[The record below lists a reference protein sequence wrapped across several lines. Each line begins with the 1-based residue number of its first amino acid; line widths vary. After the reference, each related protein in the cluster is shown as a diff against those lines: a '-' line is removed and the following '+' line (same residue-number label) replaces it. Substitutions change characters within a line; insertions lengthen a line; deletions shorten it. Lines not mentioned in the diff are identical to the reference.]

1 MPRLNRNR
9 HFEEVTMSKTIKFEE
24 AMIKLEETVRLLESG
39 SLTLDES
46 IEKYEDALK
55 YVKICNEILEKAEQK
70 VKILTE
76 SADGS
81 VSDRPFDQHED

>member
-1 MPRLNRNR
+1 
-9 HFEEVTMSKTIKFEE
+9 MSKTMKFEE

-39 SLTLDES
+39 SLTLDDS

-81 VSDRPFDQHED
+81 ISDHPFDQHED

>member
-1 MPRLNRNR
+1 
-9 HFEEVTMSKTIKFEE
+9 MSKTIKFEE
-24 AMIKLEETVRLLESG
+24 AMNKLEEAVRLLENG
-39 SLTLDES
+39 NLTLDES

-55 YVKICNEILEKAEQK
+55 YVKICNESLEKAEQK

-81 VSDRPFDQHED
+81 ITDHPFEENED

>member
-1 MPRLNRNR
+1 
-9 HFEEVTMSKTIKFEE
+9 MSKTVKFEE
-24 AMIKLEETVRLLESG
+24 AIAKLEEAVRLLESG

-55 YVKICNEILEKAEQK
+55 YVKICNEMLQNAEQK

-81 VSDRPFDQHED
+81 ISDRPFVQDEN

>member
-1 MPRLNRNR
+1 
-9 HFEEVTMSKTIKFEE
+9 MSKAIKFEE

-55 YVKICNEILEKAEQK
+55 YVKICNENLEKAEQK

-81 VSDRPFDQHED
+81 ISDHPFNQHED

>member
-1 MPRLNRNR
+1 
-9 HFEEVTMSKTIKFEE
+9 MSKTVKFEE
-24 AMIKLEETVRLLESG
+24 AIAKLEETVRLLESG

-55 YVKICNEILEKAEQK
+55 YVKICNEMLQNAEQK

-81 VSDRPFDQHED
+81 ISDRPFVQDEN

>member
-1 MPRLNRNR
+1 
-9 HFEEVTMSKTIKFEE
+9 MSKTMKFEE
-24 AMIKLEETVRLLESG
+24 AMIKFEETVRLLESG

-81 VSDRPFDQHED
+81 ISDHPFDQHED

>member
-1 MPRLNRNR
+1 
-9 HFEEVTMSKTIKFEE
+9 MSKTITFEE
-24 AMIKLEETVRLLESG
+24 AMIKLEEIVRLLESG

-81 VSDRPFDQHED
+81 ISDRPFDQHED

>member
-1 MPRLNRNR
+1 
-9 HFEEVTMSKTIKFEE
+9 MSKTMKFEE

-81 VSDRPFDQHED
+81 ISDHPFDQHED

>member
-1 MPRLNRNR
+1 
-9 HFEEVTMSKTIKFEE
+9 MSKTMKFEE

-81 VSDRPFDQHED
+81 IRDHPFDQHED

>member
-1 MPRLNRNR
+1 
-9 HFEEVTMSKTIKFEE
+9 MSKTVKFEE
-24 AMIKLEETVRLLESG
+24 AVLKLEDAVRLLESG
-39 SLTLDES
+39 KLTLDES

-55 YVKICNEILEKAEQK
+55 YVKICSEILEKAEQK

-81 VSDRPFDQHED
+81 ISDRPFVQDEN

>member
-1 MPRLNRNR
+1 
-9 HFEEVTMSKTIKFEE
+9 MSKIVKFEE
-24 AMIKLEETVRLLESG
+24 AIAKLEEAVRLLESG

-55 YVKICNEILEKAEQK
+55 YVKICNEMLQNAEQK

-81 VSDRPFDQHED
+81 ISDRPFVQDEN